1 MQNLSTE
8 TVEALKNNRLALF
21 VHFDFLFFPMR
32 VHSGESSVDWE
43 GNNWEGIGDILRQ
56 GASSSSML
64 ISSHDKNR
72 GKISASLPMSKEMLE
87 ILSNGYFRD
96 RKMQWMVCS
105 LNADGEVIDRVYGNE
120 GGIVEYSRKDDTI
133 TFTANIDLLN
143 SNQEHDA
150 RHKRKVVA
158 IRQQFRW
165 DLVDTAISNGLG
177 WIVNMFGVFVGQIGL
192 VIDVVSMVVPG
203 RRRRIVQQRWQAR
216 ERTYWFRTEPIIPNM
231 KMHRNRYKVRAD
243 TLDEAK
249 AKLYGSVVDKIWYFP
264 RGFLMMVVYVN
275 DRPLEYLDLEQIR
288 KNVDPKRCEET
299 NPVRAWGLPE
309 SSGKK

>member
-56 GASSSSML
+56 GASSSSMI
-64 ISSHDKNR
+64 ISSHANNR

-105 LNADGEVIDRVYGNE
+105 LNADGEVIDRVYVND

-133 TFTANIDLLN
+133 TFTANINLLN
-143 SNQEHDA
+143 SNQERDA
-150 RHKRKVVA
+150 RHKSKVVA

-177 WIVNMFGVFVGQIGL
+177 SIVNIFGIFVEQIGL
-192 VIDVVSMVVPG
+192 AIDVVLMVVPG

-231 KMHRNRYKVRAD
+231 KMYQNGYKVRAD

-249 AKLYGSVVDKIWYFP
+249 DKLYGSVVDKIWYFP

-275 DRPLEYLDLEQIR
+275 NSPLEYLDLEQIR
-288 KNVDPKRCEET
+288 KNVDPKQYEET

-309 SSGKK
+309 SSGEK